1 MKNLSRRDFLRLSGA
16 AVLAVGM
23 TGALS
28 GCDSNSS
35 SVIASPFGKELTA
48 GDCKVTFINL
58 GGTASTTSGGEVY
71 DVLLKVQNTGN
82 ATVILKTED
91 FKATLNDKTNVP
103 IKKSETV
110 TESGYLG
117 EDTIENVIPVEAGA
131 TRYILLLL
139 GDRVP
144 VDEMKTLTV
153 SVTIGKTTVAAAGTK
168 DNTSL
173 GFG

>member
-16 AVLAVGM
+16 TVLAVGM
-23 TGALS
+23 AGALS

-48 GDCKVTFINL
+48 GDCKVTFIHL
-58 GGTASTTSGGEVY
+58 GGTASTMSGGEVC

-82 ATVILKTED
+82 ATVTLKTED
-91 FKATLNDKTNVP
+91 FKATLNDKTNVS
-103 IKKSETV
+103 IKNSETV

-117 EDTIENVIPVEAGA
+117 DDTIKDVIPVEAGA

-144 VDEMKTLTV
+144 VDKMKTLTV

-173 GFG
+173 QFG